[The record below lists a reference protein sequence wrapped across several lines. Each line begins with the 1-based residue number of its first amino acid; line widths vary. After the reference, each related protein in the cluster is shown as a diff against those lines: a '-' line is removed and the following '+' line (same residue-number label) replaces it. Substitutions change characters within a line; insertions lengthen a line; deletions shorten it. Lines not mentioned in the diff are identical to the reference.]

1 MRSWGALGVLLGS
14 LGALLGHSWGALGRS
29 WGALGALL
37 GPSWAFLGRSWG
49 ALGTL
54 WVLLGALGALWGCL
68 GALLGRFWMD
78 FSWIFARFGV
88 ALIDFLNPLARFS
101 PDVWFAI
108 SWYLSLLVGCFA

>member
-1 MRSWGALGVLLGS
+1 M
-14 LGALLGHSWGALGRS
+14 GRS
-29 WGALGALL
+29 WGTLGLSWGTL
-37 GPSWAFLGRSWG
+37 GTILGVLGRSWG

-68 GALLGRFWMD
+68 GALLGRFWVD
-78 FSWIFARFGV
+78 FWWIFARFGV